1 MSEYKVK
8 VQIVKQQIIERTIEA
23 KSPEEAERIAK
34 ERYRYF
40 VDGLVTVQITADVI
54 CERDE

>member
-1 MSEYKVK
+1 MSKYK
-8 VQIVKQQIIERTIEA
+8 VQIVKHQIIERTIEA

-40 VDGLVTVQITADVI
+40 ADGLGVVQITADVI